1 MLRHTLPLPILAV
14 VLTAQAVGAQASTQ
28 PPVRD
33 TSARAIERVTVRGS
47 RTPAVTGG
55 ATAVVVRPDSLA
67 VPLAP
72 APELADVLRQTA
84 FVTVRQNSRGEM
96 EIGVRGS
103 DSRQASVMLDGL
115 PLSVGWDSRMDPS
128 ITPTTGVDQI
138 VVVRGLS
145 SLLYGANTLGGVIRM
160 DLNGPIRAGAANSPA
175 LSVGTGFDQFSSRVL
190 SATGMAP
197 IAVGQGTL
205 RIRGGVT
212 NRHREGF
219 ALPGGSP
226 GDGLTGGTA
235 DPGDTNNDK
244 LRTNTD
250 LDQTDGFGALR
261 YDHRSGAYLGLTG
274 TAYTAERGVA
284 PEQHITAPRFWR
296 YPSQSRSLG
305 IASAGTG
312 VQRTPFGFGSLSAS
326 AGVTTQD
333 LEIETYSNR
342 TYATIASTEKGRERT
357 GIARVEA
364 THSLPFSAQVKLAG
378 IMSNVAYDET
388 LNAHLAASTATRYE
402 QKLNSFGAEL
412 EVPIASRMLL
422 SGGVVQDETS
432 TPKTG
437 GRTSLGTL
445 QKTGWRVGSTLLVN
459 DGVRLHA
466 SVSER
471 ARFPALREL
480 YSGALNRFDPN
491 PNLRPENLLG
501 FEGGITLDGGKFADQ
516 GFMMQVV
523 GFRHVLD
530 DAVIRITLPNR
541 LFRRINRDEI
551 RSAGAE
557 MLTSWSPVALKGA
570 TITADAT
577 IQKIRV
583 YDQTITT
590 ANERRAEHNPEQ
602 RGSLAVVS
610 PTLAGFRAS
619 VMGRYTGT
627 QYCQHPDLGRQVEL
641 ASQTV
646 ADAAVSRTFGM
657 QSRGLLQR
665 LTALVAMDNLGN
677 KTVYDQCGLPQPGR
691 TIRFGLTLN

>member
-1 MLRHTLPLPILAV
+1 MLRYSLPALV
-14 VLTAQAVGAQASTQ
+14 VALSAQSASAQA
-28 PPVRD
+28 PVRD
-33 TSARAIERVTVRGS
+33 SSAQKIEPLSVRGS
-47 RTPAVTGG
+47 RAPSVTGG
-55 ATAVVVRPDSLA
+55 ATAVVVRPDSLPI
-67 VPLAP
+67 PLQPAP
-72 APELADVLRQTA
+72 ALADILRQTA
-84 FVTVRQNSRGEM
+84 FVTIRQNSRGEM

-128 ITPTTGVDQI
+128 ITPTTGMDQ
-138 VVVRGLS
+138 VTVVRGLS

-160 DLNGPIRAGAANSPA
+160 DLNTPLRAGVTNAPS
-175 LSVGTGFDQFSSRVL
+175 LRIGTGFDQFSSRVL
-190 SATGMAP
+190 SATAAAP
-197 IAVGQGTL
+197 ITLGNGTF
-205 RIRGGVT
+205 RIRGGIT
-212 NRHREGF
+212 NRHRDGF

-226 GDGLTGGTA
+226 GDGLTGGAA
-235 DPGDTNNDK
+235 DPGDVGNDK

-261 YDHRSGAYLGLTG
+261 YDHRSGAYVGLTG

-305 IASAGTG
+305 IISAGTG
-312 VQRTPFGFGSLSAS
+312 VQKTPLGFGSVNAS

-333 LEIETYSNR
+333 LEIETYANR
-342 TYATIASTEKGRERT
+342 TYASVSSTEKGRERT
-357 GIARVEA
+357 NIARLEA
-364 THSLPFSAQVKLAG
+364 THSLPFSAQLKLAG
-378 IMSNVAYDET
+378 TMSTVAYDET
-388 LNAHLAASTATRYE
+388 LNAHLAASTATRFE
-402 QKLNSFGAEL
+402 QKLNSYGAEL
-412 EVPIASRMLL
+412 EVPVASRLL
-422 SGGVVQDETS
+422 VTGGVVRDEAS
-432 TPKTG
+432 TPETG

-445 QKTGWRVGSTLLVN
+445 QKTGWRLGSTLMV
-459 DGVRLHA
+459 DEGVRFHA

-501 FEGGITLDGGKFADQ
+501 FEGGVTLDGGKFAEQ

-557 MLTSWSPVALKGA
+557 VLTSWAPVALKGA

-590 ANERRAEHNPEQ
+590 DNERRPEHNPEQ
-602 RGSLAVVS
+602 RGSLAVTS

-646 ADAAVSRTFGM
+646 ADAAVSRTFGVR
-657 QSRGLLQR
+657 SSGLLQR

>member
-1 MLRHTLPLPILAV
+1 MLRTLPLPILAV
-14 VLTAQAVGAQASTQ
+14 VLTAQAAGAQASAQ

-33 TSARAIERVTVRGS
+33 TSARSIERINVRGS
-47 RTPAVTGG
+47 RTPTVTGG
-55 ATAVVVRPDSLA
+55 ATAVVVRPDSLP

-72 APELADVLRQTA
+72 APALADVLRQTA
-84 FVTVRQNSRGEM
+84 FVTIRQNSRGEM
-96 EIGVRGS
+96 EVGVRGS

-115 PLSVGWDSRMDPS
+115 PLSVSWDSRVDLS
-128 ITPTTGVDQI
+128 ITPTTGVDQV

-145 SLLYGANTLGGVIRM
+145 SLLQGANTLGGVIRM
-160 DLNGPIRAGAANSPA
+160 DLNGPLNANTSPS
-175 LSVGTGFDQFSSRVL
+175 LRIGTGFDQFSSRVL
-190 SATGMAP
+190 SASGMAP
-197 IAVGQGTL
+197 IAVGNGTL

-212 NRHREGF
+212 NRYREGF
-219 ALPGGSP
+219 ALPGGDP
-226 GDGLTGGTA
+226 GDGLTGGA
-235 DPGDTNNDK
+235 VDAGDRRNDK

-250 LDQTDGFGALR
+250 LDQTDGFGAIR
-261 YDHRSGAYLGLTG
+261 YDHRSGAFFGLTG

-284 PEQHITAPRFWR
+284 PEQHITAPRYWR

-312 VQRTPFGFGSLSAS
+312 VQRTPFGFGSLNAS

-342 TYATIASTEKGRERT
+342 TYSTISSTEKGRERT
-357 GIARVEA
+357 SIARIEA
-364 THSLPFSAQVKLAG
+364 THSLPFAAQLKLAG
-378 IMSNVAYDET
+378 TFSNVAYDET
-388 LNAHLAASTATRYE
+388 LNAQLATSTATRFE
-402 QKLNSFGAEL
+402 QKLNSYGAEL
-412 EVPIASRMLL
+412 EVPIASRLL
-422 SGGVVQDETS
+422 VSGGVVQDEAS
-432 TPKTG
+432 TPETG

-501 FEGGITLDGGKFADQ
+501 FEGGITLDGGKFADN

-557 MLTSWSPVALKGA
+557 VLTSWAPVALKGA

-590 ANERRAEHNPEQ
+590 ANERVAEHNPER
-602 RGSLAVVS
+602 RGSLAVIS

-641 ASQTV
+641 AAQTV
-646 ADAAVSRTFGM
+646 ADAAVTRTFSM
-657 QSRGLLQR
+657 RSSGLLQR